1 MNEGSAD
8 FSLRQSATAQK
19 PIADDELE
27 TVRVNTVRPFILNL
41 KCQTMI
47 SVKKT
52 TESKT
57 DNRNRMDLCIGNTTL
72 RLTEREAVYLVRQIA
87 DLYFGDV
94 NNLEANIRNH
104 KGFEGKDLGKIL
116 DPKEKK

>member
-1 MNEGSAD
+1 
-8 FSLRQSATAQK
+8 
-19 PIADDELE
+19 
-27 TVRVNTVRPFILNL
+27 
-41 KCQTMI
+41 MI

-52 TESKT
+52 IESKT

-87 DLYFGDV
+87 EHYFGDIK
-94 NNLEANIRNH
+94 NLETNIRNH
-104 KGFEGKDLGKIL
+104 KGFDGTDLGKIL